1 MEENEEKHENI
12 LKSLRKTTEEKAEA
26 VRLFMEINERI
37 SEREMPCKQQ
47 LTDNLEGCKTCLQQ
61 SCITFYISNCSQ
73 EIKPLPV
80 KMFQDRDEEEDDLLK
95 SYNEEED
102 HLPQAESSFHQLLS
116 DIRTLFNQGLVF
128 FRNIQQEL
136 DQSFQRTFMSGVNL
150 ADPETHTT
158 MPNNPV
164 IIVDSVH
171 WDLSTWIQYLLD
183 FSKAIIQ
190 GIADAFYSI
199 FNHLH
204 QDSKLLASPMEGTA
218 SHFRDSLKQNQMEC
232 RELHNSSGC
241 LQYQGKCQLCY
252 EAFLKDCPDVLQ
264 LYSKSEEVFKLVGIA
279 EQQYQDLTHILH
291 QHAEDTSTLMSLMKE
306 SFGWVAEH
314 NNMPIGTHNIFSI
327 EKLEWLPPWIHSSL
341 CI

>member
-1 MEENEEKHENI
+1 
-12 LKSLRKTTEEKAEA
+12 
-26 VRLFMEINERI
+26 
-37 SEREMPCKQQ
+37 
-47 LTDNLEGCKTCLQQ
+47 
-61 SCITFYISNCSQ
+61 
-73 EIKPLPV
+73 
-80 KMFQDRDEEEDDLLK
+80 MFQDRDEEEDDLLK

-252 EAFLKDCPDVLQ
+252 EAFVKDCPDVLQ

-327 EKLEWLPPWIHSSL
+327 EKVTPSPSNNEGAANETIVEVSILKTTTLTVRVPANMDLENPTTIQYIAEIALQQYKNNI
-341 CI
+341 